1 MILIIWSSDTPFFF
15 KIVAVQ
21 IEQGGFPAASD
32 SCNDLDDLFLSEID
46 QLGEILRSFYES
58 LHCAVPCMPNSITCP
73 ASRLKFIKMLSLYVF
88 ATPIYY
94 YEMSGQM
101 KTLLDRANPLYFS
114 DYRFRDAYLL
124 ATSADEDE
132 SAMDGAEKGLQGW
145 VSCFEKV
152 RLAGVVRCTDT
163 DALGAVRNA
172 AKALETA
179 YELGKNV

>member
-1 MILIIWSSDTPFFF
+1 
-15 KIVAVQ
+15 
-21 IEQGGFPAASD
+21 
-32 SCNDLDDLFLSEID
+32 
-46 QLGEILRSFYES
+46 
-58 LHCAVPCMPNSITCP
+58 
-73 ASRLKFIKMLSLYVF
+73 MLSLYVF